1 MVIPASAGIQG
12 EEWAP
17 PVFIPWGAGASRHE
31 RLVRNHV
38 PLSEQGG
45 PAPATPARIS
55 YRGDSRI
62 APGGVVIPNHPER
75 IQIALSFWERV
86 GVRAGRRQ

>member
-1 MVIPASAGIQG
+1 MIPASAGIQG

-45 PAPATPARIS
+45 PASATPARIS
-55 YRGDSRI
+55 YRGDSRSVFHKSGMREI
-62 APGGVVIPNHPER
+62 SKIEGGQVI
-75 IQIALSFWERV
+75 
-86 GVRAGRRQ
+86 GG